1 MVWMK
6 SLFVKILFVLSL
18 SVLPL
23 FASAD
28 VGNVTGYAW
37 SDNIGWI
44 SFTCLN
50 TSTCASN
57 GGNDYGVTENPGGSL
72 TGYAWSDNIGW
83 VKFGGLASFPSGAG
97 TVAQNAQLVGSN
109 LVGWARACAGT
120 AGGDCSSMT
129 SRTDGWDGWISL
141 GGTNYGVTKVG
152 QQFTDYAWG
161 GDVVGWILFDIQ
173 NKFPAVCAG
182 CGVIGGGGGS
192 NADLDVRS
200 GGAGGPSIVGNGA
213 VLYGTIP
220 TFVWTIVSPTMTCDI
235 TKTAGGT
242 AFTSILG
249 ETTSGSR
256 AGNPLS
262 SAGLHTYHLECTNPA
277 YTKDVSFTVAP
288 QVTGFS
294 MGGTETA
301 RIQFLGSGPANSEIK
316 SLFVTPGGGFSNPV
330 TISITGFPTPPAGT
344 TFTYSLGGSPF
355 VANPPSVVISD
366 PYLAGQTFQI
376 RSSRPITN
384 TYTIT
389 LTGTAN
395 GASNVTKD
403 IILDPRAFDP
413 SFNEI

>member
-18 SVLPL
+18 SIVPL

-28 VGNVTGYAW
+28 VGNLTGYAW

-44 SFTCLN
+44 SFTCVN
-50 TSTCASN
+50 TNSCASN
-57 GGNDYGVTENPGGSL
+57 GGYDYGVSENPSGNL
-72 TGYAWSDNIGW
+72 TGFAWSDNIGW
-83 VKFGGLASFPSGAG
+83 IKFGGLSSFPSGAG
-97 TVAQNAQLVGSN
+97 TLAQDAQLVGSN
-109 LVGWARACAGT
+109 VVGWARACAGT
-120 AGGDCSSMT
+120 VGGDCSSMT

-141 GGTNYGVTKVG
+141 GGTNYGVSKSG
-152 QQFTDYAWG
+152 QYYMDYAWG
-161 GDVVGWILFDIQ
+161 GDVIGWILFDIQ
-173 NKFPAVCAG
+173 NKFPAVCPD
-182 CGVIGGGGGS
+182 CGVGSGSS

-200 GGAGGPSIVGNGA
+200 GGVSGPSIVGNGT
-213 VLYGTIP
+213 VPFGTIP

-242 AFTSILG
+242 PFTSILG

-256 AGNPLS
+256 AGNALTS
-262 SAGLHTYHLECTNPA
+262 SGLHTYRLACINPVFS
-277 YTKDVSFTVAP
+277 KDVSFTVVP

-301 RIQFLGSGPANSEIK
+301 RIQFLGAGPANSEIK
-316 SLFVTPGGGFSNPV
+316 TIFVTPGGGFTNPV
-330 TISITGFPTPPAGT
+330 TISVTGFPTPPAGT

-355 VANPPSVVISD
+355 VANPPAVVISD

-389 LTGTAN
+389 LTGTA
-395 GASNVTKD
+395 GGVSPVTKD